1 MSAPLASSTDTSKG
15 ATIPHDAHHL
25 PSPGLLTTS
34 LRRPRA
40 RAERTVDWLRV
51 AVWTAAL
58 GISCTVWGGIA
69 LAIAALVR

>member
-1 MSAPLASSTDTSKG
+1 
-15 ATIPHDAHHL
+15 
-25 PSPGLLTTS
+25 

-40 RAERTVDWLRV
+40 RAERTIDWLRV

-69 LAIAALVR
+69 LAIAVLVR